1 MLVGNPT
8 RGAGQWHHCGG
19 IEERERVA
27 GGVMGAH
34 CLSHWPHCACLCH
47 TLPHCLCDTARLLV
61 SHCKSHVTIHTL
73 PHCLCD
79 TAPSPINLCGPS
91 LIPNSSFAFKFSE
104 ETTRSCSIGNWS
116 RTKKHQLKTLQEC
129 KTALTKLW
137 TLFGHGLKSVWKNL
151 KSLSVLKC

>member
-1 MLVGNPT
+1 MCLHINVSWEPD
-8 RGAGQWHHCGG
+8 QGG
-19 IEERERVA
+19 RAVASLWRNRRERERVA

-47 TLPHCLCDTARLLV
+47 TLPHCLCHTA
-61 SHCKSHVTIHTL
+61 SHML
-73 PHCLCD
+73 PYTHCLCH

-116 RTKKHQLKTLQEC
+116 RTKKHQLKTFQEY
-129 KTALTKLW
+129 KTALTSKLW

-151 KSLSVLKC
+151 KSLSLLKC